1 MKRNLLLAIQVL
13 LFSNCKERISSSE
26 MGSIPEVEIV
36 NSTRLTVSD
45 SIGVS
50 SDLLFIDDLLFIS
63 DFQGSKFFK
72 VIDVKSDRV
81 INSFG
86 AIGDGPCEIKRY
98 SNIQIVNDSTI
109 GVFVRP
115 DFRYVEFN
123 FENIDSI
130 FCINETSNFDFGLQK
145 LVKVGKNKFLGA
157 GLYEGR
163 FILTNNLNYGIDS
176 VFMDY
181 PFHNDLPITYEEKA
195 MLFQGNF
202 TYNPSKGFIAFAT
215 RSTKSLDILS
225 INKNEIKSIA
235 RISGDE
241 LPIFS
246 SENSGNSVGA
256 SLSKDNIWGYLSIT
270 SSNSHIYVLYSGRK
284 TFQDYNKSNIV
295 LVIDWNGNLIRKISL
310 DREVSEIAVNQNES
324 ILVGYVDDGN
334 SNLIL
339 FNLPDNL

>member
-1 MKRNLLLAIQVL
+1 MKRTLLIAIQVL
-13 LFSNCKERISSSE
+13 LLSNCKEKISS
-26 MGSIPEVEIV
+26 GQLGNVPEVEVV
-36 NSTRLTVSD
+36 NSIRLKVSD

-50 SDLLFIDDLLFIS
+50 SDLLFIDDFLYIS
-63 DFQGSKFFK
+63 DFQGSNFFK
-72 VIDVKSDRV
+72 IIDVRSDRV

-123 FENIDSI
+123 FQNVDSI

-145 LVKVGKNKFLGA
+145 LVKIGKNKFLGA
-157 GLYEGR
+157 GLYDGR
-163 FILTNNLNYGIDS
+163 YILTNNLNYEIDS

-181 PFHNDLPITYEEKA
+181 PFNKDIPISYEEKA

-225 INKNEIKSIA
+225 IKKNEIKSVA

-241 LPIFS
+241 LPIFT
-246 SENSGNSVGA
+246 SENSGNSVSA

-270 SSNSHIYVLYSGRK
+270 SSDSHIYVLYSGRK

-339 FNLPDNL
+339 FNLSDHL